1 MNTCVAVSNYIDRKQ
16 RDIAMEYDD
25 TSAHSR
31 MMQQSYV
38 VGVLESTL
46 TTVLD
51 FIEIRYGEQA
61 KIDAMER
68 ALIIK

>member
-1 MNTCVAVSNYIDRKQ
+1 MNTRSAVSNYIDRTQ
-16 RDIAMEYDD
+16 REISLEYDD

-31 MMQQSYV
+31 MMQQAYV
-38 VGVLESTL
+38 VGVMESTL
-46 TTVLD
+46 TAVLD